1 MTDDM
6 SLNNPLHRHKQFLV
20 SFCIGLVVFAAVFP
34 LLGSLPVS
42 TRLAYSIL
50 IAADAFFVVFIAL
63 AIAKMPLLS
72 GRYLSKNARETDLP
86 VMGIFA
92 ITLGIVFI
100 AVILLFLLINHK
112 DRDPVELGFAMLSL
126 PLGWFTIHAMAA
138 LHYAH
143 VYWMDGDAIDAET
156 KKKMP
161 VGGLDFPGSKRPDGW
176 DFLYFATVIGM
187 TAQTA
192 DTAITT
198 SHMRRVVLV
207 HSILSF
213 FFNTVILA
221 AVVNLAVS
229 LGSPPSVPVINP

>member
-1 MTDDM
+1 MADT
-6 SLNNPLHRHKQFLV
+6 SPNNPLQRHKQFFV
-20 SFCIGLVVFAAVFP
+20 SLAVGLVVFAAVLP
-34 LLGSLPVS
+34 LIGALPVC
-42 TRLAYSIL
+42 TRLAYSIS
-50 IAADAFFVVFIAL
+50 IAADSFFVVFIAL
-63 AIAKMPLLS
+63 VIAKMPLLS
-72 GRYLSKNARETDLP
+72 GRYLSKNARELDLP
-86 VMGIFA
+86 VLGIFA
-92 ITLGIVFI
+92 ITLGIVAMAI
-100 AVILLFLLINHK
+100 VLLFLLINHK
-112 DRDPVELGFAMLSL
+112 DRDPIELGFAMLSI

-156 KKKMP
+156 KKKIP

-213 FFNTVILA
+213 FFNAVIVA

-229 LGSPPSVPVINP
+229 LGN

>member
-1 MTDDM
+1 MADT
-6 SLNNPLHRHKQFLV
+6 SPNNPLQRHKQFFV
-20 SFCIGLVVFAAVFP
+20 SLAVGLVVFAAVLP
-34 LLGSLPVS
+34 LIGSLPVS
-42 TRLAYSIL
+42 TRLAYSIS

-63 AIAKMPLLS
+63 VIAKMPLLS
-72 GRYLSKNARETDLP
+72 GRYLSKNARELDLP
-86 VMGIFA
+86 VLGIFA
-92 ITLGIVFI
+92 ITLGIVAMAI
-100 AVILLFLLINHK
+100 VLLFLLINHK
-112 DRDPVELGFAMLSL
+112 DRDPIELGFAMLSV

-213 FFNTVILA
+213 FFNAVIVA

-229 LGSPPSVPVINP
+229 LGN

>member
-1 MTDDM
+1 MADT
-6 SLNNPLHRHKQFLV
+6 SPNNPLQRHKQFFV
-20 SFCIGLVVFAAVFP
+20 SLAVGLVVFAAVLP
-34 LLGSLPVS
+34 LIGSLPVS
-42 TRLAYSIL
+42 TRLAYSIS

-63 AIAKMPLLS
+63 VIAKMPLLS
-72 GRYLSKNARETDLP
+72 GRYLSKNARELDLP
-86 VMGIFA
+86 VLGIFA
-92 ITLGIVFI
+92 ITLGIVAMAI
-100 AVILLFLLINHK
+100 VLLFLLINHK
-112 DRDPVELGFAMLSL
+112 DRDPIELGFAMLSI

-156 KKKMP
+156 KKKIP

-213 FFNTVILA
+213 FFNAVIVA

-229 LGSPPSVPVINP
+229 LGN

>member
-1 MTDDM
+1 MADT
-6 SLNNPLHRHKQFLV
+6 SPNNPLQRHKQFFV
-20 SFCIGLVVFAAVFP
+20 SLAVGLVVFAAVLP
-34 LLGSLPVS
+34 LIGSLPVS
-42 TRLAYSIL
+42 TRLAYSIS
-50 IAADAFFVVFIAL
+50 IAADSFFVVFIAL
-63 AIAKMPLLS
+63 VIAKMPLLS
-72 GRYLSKNARETDLP
+72 GRYLSKNARELDLP
-86 VMGIFA
+86 VLGIFA
-92 ITLGIVFI
+92 ITLGIVAMAI
-100 AVILLFLLINHK
+100 VLLFLLINHK
-112 DRDPVELGFAMLSL
+112 DRDPIELGFAMLSI

-156 KKKMP
+156 KKKIP

-213 FFNTVILA
+213 FFNAVIVA
-221 AVVNLAVS
+221 AVVNLTVS
-229 LGSPPSVPVINP
+229 LGN

>member
-1 MTDDM
+1 M
-6 SLNNPLHRHKQFLV
+6 QFAISACVGIPAFVIALISGV
-20 SFCIGLVVFAAVFP
+20 P
-34 LLGSLPVS
+34 
-42 TRLAYSIL
+42 LAYSIL
-50 IAADAFFVVFIAL
+50 IGANVFFAAFVVLVIAQ
-63 AIAKMPLLS
+63 MPLRT
-72 GRYLSKNARETDLP
+72 GRYLSKNAREIDLP
-86 VMGIFA
+86 VLGIFA
-92 ITLGIVFI
+92 VTLGVV
-100 AVILLFLLINHK
+100 AVATVLLFQLINHK
-112 DRDPVELGFAMLSL
+112 DRDPIELSFALLSI

-156 KKKMP
+156 KKKIP
-161 VGGLDFPGSKRPDGW
+161 VGGLDFPGGKRPEGW

-213 FFNTVILA
+213 FFNTVIVA

-229 LGSPPSVPVINP
+229 LGNS